1 MSEVL
6 NLTGFIKDV
15 KYTACL
21 TESLDRVCLEQF
33 DVNESRAYGI
43 IEAQNTEVA
52 VAYSTWVS
60 PKRTRSYPFAR
71 IYNTYNASKIL
82 TIIPIIKDEGKD
94 GDLDKLQYSTVSWM
108 NLLNIYIVLG
118 YYESAEKSQKPKQEN
133 KHKLTEQK
141 FNNEFIKCQIK
152 EILNYKQSALHW
164 NKSLLEERFNSIF
177 QKALDSYKNISE
189 NTGVSIH
196 SQARMEK
203 YLEAVNNDFEE
214 FKNISLKGSKMA
226 SERESV
232 TVHKHEYLVDG
243 RKANFCIEN
252 YLGGTYYLAPDEILY
267 IKDQYY
273 IQESKNSTRKGL
285 PDLTDIQDG
294 LFKLILYSNIDSI
307 NLNNQPINFVSKLK
321 LTGKGIKDK
330 ITLPCQLEN
339 LEKFLVLNSDNLK
352 EREQEIIRKLLVEV
366 QTNKK
371 LEIEIGAN

>member
-15 KYTACL
+15 KYRACL
-21 TESLDRVCLEQF
+21 TESLDRLSLDQF
-33 DVNESRAYGI
+33 EVNKSKAYGI

-52 VAYSTWVS
+52 YSKWVS
-60 PKRTRSYPFAR
+60 PKRTRSYPFSR

-118 YYESAEKSQKPKQEN
+118 YYESAEKSQKPKQNN
-133 KHKLTEQK
+133 KHKLTKQE
-141 FNNEFIKCQIK
+141 FNNEFIKSQIK
-152 EILNYKQSALHW
+152 EILDYKQSALHW
-164 NKSLLEERFNSIF
+164 NKSLLEKRFTSIF
-177 QKALDSYKNISE
+177 QKALDSYNNISE
-189 NTGVSIH
+189 NTGVSVH
-196 SQARMEK
+196 SQASMNK
-203 YLEAVNNDFEE
+203 YLQAVMIDFEE
-214 FKNISLKGSKMA
+214 FKNISLKGSRMA

-232 TVHKHEYLVDG
+232 TAHELEYLVDG
-243 RKANFCIEN
+243 RKSSFCIEN
-252 YLGGTYYLAPDEILY
+252 YLGGTYYLAPDEILCIRDKY
-267 IKDQYY
+267 C

-321 LTGKGIKDK
+321 LTGKGIIDK
-330 ITLPCQLEN
+330 IILPCSS
-339 LEKFLVLNSDNLK
+339 EKLDNFLSLNSDILNDK
-352 EREQEIIRKLLVEV
+352 EQGIIRKLLLEV
-366 QTNKK
+366 QTNKN